1 MIENCQITKTQQD
14 INNIV
19 YRGRI
24 LWRDIATWLS
34 TYLMAKTLQGD
45 DELLEQIKDKLFRIV
60 AEFEGNIRTFFGDK
74 AANDHLNL
82 FSEYIMLMISLIDA
96 IVEGNSSD
104 ADEIVRQ
111 IYQIAGKRVE
121 LLTEINPYWDQNTLE
136 NYIYTFNDMTIKQ
149 ILAFTS
155 KQHENSIRIY
165 ERTLSYSTDFGNF
178 IAQGIE
184 NYLKYNLQTPTNVGS
199 PPAVE

>member
-24 LWRDIATWLS
+24 LWRDVATWLS

-45 DELLEQIKDKLFRIV
+45 DVLLEQIKDKLFRIV
-60 AEFEGNIRTFFGDK
+60 AEFEGNIRTFFGDG
-74 AANDHLNL
+74 AADDYLNL
-82 FSEYIMLMISLIDA
+82 FSDYIMLMIGLIDA
-96 IVEGNSSD
+96 IVEGNSSV
-104 ADEIVRQ
+104 ADEIVKQ
-111 IYQIAGKRVE
+111 IYEIAGKRVE

-136 NYIYTFNDMTIKQ
+136 SYIYTFNDMTIQQ

-155 KQHENSIRIY
+155 KQYENSIRIY
-165 ERTLSYSTDFGNF
+165 ERILSYSTEFGNF

-199 PPAVE
+199 PPAFE